1 MKKLLVAALLFLTT
15 NTTLAE
21 VKNKEKAKFE
31 LISSI
36 EVMVNIDECRK
47 AIHADPDAI
56 TLPRA
61 CNSLA
66 FLSKYFFE
74 PKKDR
79 QAIEEFLNN
88 EESRVTEGAL
98 KLVDT
103 FKFKKLG
110 KMTLSDKCVKN
121 RDPVDLDLYLNKIKG
136 IPLPVENTEISAK
149 KEEGN
154 GLEFRNPA
162 QEEL

>member
-1 MKKLLVAALLFLTT
+1 MNRFLVAALLFLTT
-15 NTTLAE
+15 NTTLAD

-36 EVMVNIDECRK
+36 EIMVNIHECRK
-47 AIHADPDAI
+47 AIHAEPKA
-56 TLPRA
+56 TVLPRV
-61 CNSLA
+61 CNRLEFLA
-66 FLSKYFFE
+66 KYFFE

-88 EESRVTEGAL
+88 EEDRVIESAL
-98 KLVDT
+98 ALVDT
-103 FKFKKLG
+103 YKFKNLG

-136 IPLPVENTEISAK
+136 IPLPTESSEISAK

-162 QEEL
+162 QEL